1 MWTPA
6 SDGTGSLRTLQEVGV
21 GAISLA
27 AGASEFALRT
37 SDNRSLGQIRATSA
51 YLREDGGAGTVQ
63 QVDLSA

>member
-1 MWTPA
+1 MTPA